1 MVARRPYGRRCV
13 RNRSALWGHNL
24 ASRAEESP
32 LTWLYCGAM
41 AGRAAS
47 DLSRIARPRC
57 GRHKAGSAC
66 DPRRRIRGGRL
77 PASAQVAGASPI
89 LCFSHLRWDFVWQR
103 PQHLMS
109 RFARDRRVYFIEE
122 PIFEGDAGI
131 APDGAMLRLD
141 RAPTGAPPASP
152 TSGVT
157 VVRPVCRDPGIGGG
171 PVLDRVYARLIA
183 GLVEADGLI
192 DPVAWFY
199 TPMLLPGIELLGDIR
214 VVYDAMDELT
224 LFRFAPDGLAGR
236 EEQLL
241 RRAAVT
247 FAGGASLGEAKATR
261 HPRVR
266 TFPSGVD
273 TNHYRQALDP
283 LLPLPED
290 LSSLPEPRVGYIGV
304 IDERIDYEL
313 LHEVAARRPG
323 ISWVMV
329 GPVVKVSPD
338 ELPVAPNLAYLG
350 QKTYAELPAYVR
362 GFATCMMPFALN
374 DATRFISPTKTLE
387 YMAAHRPIV
396 STGVTDVVRL
406 YGDVVRVA
414 RDAGT
419 FADQIDGALAESRE
433 ARDARALLEQSH
445 LARNSWEHIAKGM
458 DSEMHLAFG
467 ERQRGHR

>member
-1 MVARRPYGRRCV
+1 
-13 RNRSALWGHNL
+13 
-24 ASRAEESP
+24 
-32 LTWLYCGAM
+32 
-41 AGRAAS
+41 
-47 DLSRIARPRC
+47 
-57 GRHKAGSAC
+57 
-66 DPRRRIRGGRL
+66 
-77 PASAQVAGASPI
+77 
-89 LCFSHLRWDFVWQR
+89 
-103 PQHLMS
+103 
-109 RFARDRRVYFIEE
+109 
-122 PIFEGDAGI
+122 
-131 APDGAMLRLD
+131 
-141 RAPTGAPPASP
+141 
-152 TSGVT
+152 
-157 VVRPVCRDPGIGGG
+157 
-171 PVLDRVYARLIA
+171 
-183 GLVEADGLI
+183 
-192 DPVAWFY
+192 
-199 TPMLLPGIELLGDIR
+199 
-214 VVYDAMDELT
+214 
-224 LFRFAPDGLAGR
+224 
-236 EEQLL
+236 
-241 RRAAVT
+241 
-247 FAGGASLGEAKATR
+247 
-261 HPRVR
+261 
-266 TFPSGVD
+266 
-273 TNHYRQALDP
+273 
-283 LLPLPED
+283 
-290 LSSLPEPRVGYIGV
+290 V

>member
-1 MVARRPYGRRCV
+1 
-13 RNRSALWGHNL
+13 LL
-24 ASRAEESP
+24 ASVDVP
-32 LTWLYCGAM
+32 G
-41 AGRAAS
+41 
-47 DLSRIARPRC
+47 IP
-57 GRHKAGSAC
+57 
-66 DPRRRIRGGRL
+66 
-77 PASAQVAGASPI
+77 PI

-122 PIFEGDAGI
+122 PIFEADAGV
-131 APDGAMLRLD
+131 APDGAVLRLD

-152 TSGVT
+152 TNGVT
-157 VVRPVCRDPGIGGG
+157 VVRPVCRDPGPGGG
-171 PVLDRVYARLIA
+171 PELDRVYARLIA
-183 GLVEADGLI
+183 ELVEADDLT

-199 TPMLLPGIELLGDIR
+199 TPMLLPGIDLLGDVK

-247 FAGGASLGEAKATR
+247 FAGGASLGEAKARR

-273 TNHYRQALDP
+273 ADHYRLALDP
-283 LLPLPED
+283 LLPLPAD
-290 LSSLPEPRVGYIGV
+290 LHSLPEPRVGYIGV

-313 LHEVAARRPG
+313 LREVATRRPA

-338 ELPVAPNLAYLG
+338 ELPVVPNVAYLG

-374 DATRFISPTKTLE
+374 DATKFISPTKTLE

-414 RDAGT
+414 PDAEA
-419 FADQIDGALAESRE
+419 FVAQVDEALAESRE
-433 ARDARALLEQSH
+433 ARAARALREQSH
-445 LARNSWEHIAKGM
+445 LARNSWEKIALGM
-458 DSEMHLAFG
+458 DSELHLAFG
-467 ERQRGHR
+467 ERHRGSR

>member
-1 MVARRPYGRRCV
+1 
-13 RNRSALWGHNL
+13 
-24 ASRAEESP
+24 
-32 LTWLYCGAM
+32 
-41 AGRAAS
+41 
-47 DLSRIARPRC
+47 
-57 GRHKAGSAC
+57 
-66 DPRRRIRGGRL
+66 
-77 PASAQVAGASPI
+77 
-89 LCFSHLRWDFVWQR
+89 
-103 PQHLMS
+103 MS

-122 PIFEGDAGI
+122 PIFEADAGV
-131 APDGAMLRLD
+131 APDGAVLRLD

-152 TSGVT
+152 TNGVT
-157 VVRPVCRDPGIGGG
+157 VVRPVCRDPGPGGG
-171 PVLDRVYARLIA
+171 PELDRVYARLIA
-183 GLVEADGLI
+183 ELVEADDLT

-199 TPMLLPGIELLGDIR
+199 TPMLLPGIDLLGDVK

-247 FAGGASLGEAKATR
+247 FAGGASLGEAKARR

-273 TNHYRQALDP
+273 ADHYRLALDP
-283 LLPLPED
+283 LLPLPAD
-290 LSSLPEPRVGYIGV
+290 LHSLPEPRVGYIGV

-313 LHEVAARRPG
+313 LREVATRRPA

-338 ELPVAPNLAYLG
+338 ELPVVPNVAYLG

-374 DATRFISPTKTLE
+374 DATKFISPTKTLE

-414 RDAGT
+414 PDAEA
-419 FADQIDGALAESRE
+419 FVAQVDEALAESRE
-433 ARDARALLEQSH
+433 ARAARALREQSH
-445 LARNSWEHIAKGM
+445 LARNSWEKIALGM
-458 DSEMHLAFG
+458 DSELHLAFG
-467 ERQRGHR
+467 ERHRGSR

>member
-1 MVARRPYGRRCV
+1 MQHTVGVQADQGEAIGADVVQHQDAAVGHHLDGDRATAAQRGGLQLEPGLTWGRGRRRGASHVRGCAGDEVWGEGCAARRHG
-13 RNRSALWGHNL
+13 
-24 ASRAEESP
+24 E
-32 LTWLYCGAM
+32 
-41 AGRAAS
+41 
-47 DLSRIARPRC
+47 
-57 GRHKAGSAC
+57 
-66 DPRRRIRGGRL
+66 
-77 PASAQVAGASPI
+77 
-89 LCFSHLRWDFVWQR
+89 
-103 PQHLMS
+103 
-109 RFARDRRVYFIEE
+109 
-122 PIFEGDAGI
+122 
-131 APDGAMLRLD
+131 
-141 RAPTGAPPASP
+141 
-152 TSGVT
+152 
-157 VVRPVCRDPGIGGG
+157 
-171 PVLDRVYARLIA
+171 A
-183 GLVEADGLI
+183 GLHAESTVEQPDAVT

-290 LSSLPEPRVGYIGV
+290 LSALPEPRVGYIGV

-414 RDAGT
+414 PDAGT
-419 FADQIDGALAESRE
+419 FADQVDGALAESRE